1 MQIRANDT
9 NQSAAVVPPPC
20 LEAGNRGVKDMPR
33 AIENLETRSDI
44 DSDTFAFFSYSWGEV
59 NGPTALAQEPRL
71 RLAVIDI
78 EVPPMAA
85 NPDVALVN
93 ALPRVRVPLL
103 LLSAFDARRPWRM
116 RAATSSSSAV
126 PRPTSP
132 TSSRSAVILFRA
144 PS

>member
-78 EVPPMAA
+78 EVPPMART
-85 NPDVALVN
+85 PMS
-93 ALPRVRVPLL
+93 
-103 LLSAFDARRPWRM
+103 LSSM
-116 RAATSSSSAV
+116 RC
-126 PRPTSP
+126 
-132 TSSRSAVILFRA
+132 RA
-144 PS
+144 CACRYCS